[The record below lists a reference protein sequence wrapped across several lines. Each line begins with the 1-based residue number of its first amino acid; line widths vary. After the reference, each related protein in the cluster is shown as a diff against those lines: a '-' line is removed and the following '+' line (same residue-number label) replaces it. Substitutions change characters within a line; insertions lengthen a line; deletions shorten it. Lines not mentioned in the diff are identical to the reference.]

1 MFDIVLVQTETG
13 RLRSRESSSSW
24 ALPLAWAVLSAGRF
38 PCSAGVQTAD
48 PGNGSGRDDCYSTR
62 KTLLFAVI
70 KSKPRFPRKLF
81 IQVFVVINS
90 QAYTKMSPKALGTD
104 VSWDL
109 DVRRMLPSLA
119 NMHRPAAWRTGPCSE
134 LHIHG
139 MQMLSYLQTPTAV
152 ISTQYHDHE
161 PQRWNN
167 ILWGAAGC
175 CKIRVLPKIRAS
187 KGRWKHKTKIARIAL
202 RTLNFLWGRRPDNV
216 ASTWGE
222 EAGGLALPLTCRHT
236 FGNPLSFPCANFA
249 LFPLGTVSP

>member
-1 MFDIVLVQTETG
+1 MWHGEQQLQGSALGQGCPECREVSLLCCRADRMLEMAQVGTIATQPG
-13 RLRSRESSSSW
+13 R
-24 ALPLAWAVLSAGRF
+24 
-38 PCSAGVQTAD
+38 
-48 PGNGSGRDDCYSTR
+48 PGF
-62 KTLLFAVI
+62 FAVI
-70 KSKPRFPRKLF
+70 KSKPRFPRKLV

-90 QAYTKMSPKALGTD
+90 QAYTKMSPKALGTG

-109 DVRRMLPSLA
+109 DIHRMLPSLA
-119 NMHRPAAWRTGPCSE
+119 NMHKLAAWRTGPCSE

-175 CKIRVLPKIRAS
+175 CKIRMLPKIRAS
-187 KGRWKHKTKIARIAL
+187 KGRWKHKIKIARIAL

-216 ASTWGE
+216 ATTWGE

-236 FGNPLSFPCANFA
+236 FGNPLSFPCTNFA